1 MPYRALISTELARL
15 FSVLSN
21 QHRIRI
27 VEEISHDEVCVNTL
41 QERLGISHS
50 AVSQQLAV
58 LRTNRLVVE
67 RREGRKVFY
76 HLKYPE
82 LAAWILSGSKFI
94 CPDQQDMQKLTS
106 AIEQAKELWGDNR

>member
-21 QHRIRI
+21 QNRIRI
-27 VEEISHDEVCVNTL
+27 VEEIGHDEVCVNTL

-50 AVSQQLAV
+50 AVSQQLAI

-67 RREGRKVFY
+67 RKEGRKVFY
-76 HLKYPE
+76 HLKYPA
-82 LAAWILSGSKFI
+82 LAAWVVSGSNFI

-106 AIEQAKELWGDNR
+106 AIEQAKELWGDNK